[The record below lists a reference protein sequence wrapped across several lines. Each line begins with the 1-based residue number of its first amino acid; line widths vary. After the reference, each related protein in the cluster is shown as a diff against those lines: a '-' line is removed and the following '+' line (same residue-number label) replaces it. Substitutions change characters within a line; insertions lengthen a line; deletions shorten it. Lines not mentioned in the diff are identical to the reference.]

1 MMLVNREEQLALDF
15 DALFADPPDYGAA
28 IDEDEMSIDWALEEI
43 RELFKE
49 DVSPLA
55 VPASFPKGKD
65 GSRGP
70 RPRQLVRSQTPITTL
85 ADVEWVEQLG
95 AEVLQQVLYGYELK
109 LLATPCNLRMAT
121 PCSDPSIQEVW
132 DEMAELLVWTDEGL
146 EKLCLSVLDY
156 QIDLLEAAQTVHY
169 GRDSRLSDEV
179 RDIWDWM
186 TEKGLFCRDHP
197 LPFNDLAAL
206 AGCDGD
212 ILARGLWDRLPA
224 FVNLEMLSAQ
234 AEAA

>member
-1 MMLVNREEQLALDF
+1 MLANREEQLTLDF
-15 DALFADPPDYGAA
+15 DAFFSDTPDLGLAFA
-28 IDEDEMSIDWALEEI
+28 EDESSIDWALDEI
-43 RELFKE
+43 RELFDK

-70 RPRQLVRSQTPITTL
+70 RPRQLVRNQTPITTL

-95 AEVLQQVLYGYELK
+95 AETLQQVLYGYELH
-109 LLATPCNLRMAT
+109 LLAAPCNIRMAT
-121 PCSDPSIQEVW
+121 PASDPALQAVW
-132 DEMAELLVWTDEGL
+132 EEMAELLVWSDEGL
-146 EKLCLSVLDY
+146 EKLCLSLLDY
-156 QIDLLEAAQTVHY
+156 QIDLLESAQTVHY
-169 GRDSRLSDEV
+169 GRGSRLSDEV

-186 TEKGLFCRDHP
+186 TEKGVFRKAHP
-197 LPFNDLAAL
+197 LRFNDLAEL

-224 FVNLEMLSAQ
+224 FVNLEMLSEQPAV
-234 AEAA
+234 A